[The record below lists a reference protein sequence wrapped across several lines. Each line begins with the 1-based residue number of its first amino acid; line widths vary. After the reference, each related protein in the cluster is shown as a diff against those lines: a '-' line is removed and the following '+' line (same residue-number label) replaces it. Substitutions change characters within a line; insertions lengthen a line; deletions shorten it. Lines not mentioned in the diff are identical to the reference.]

1 MKNIADKV
9 ERLEEHLSEHPTD
22 YQAVVAL
29 LKRRSDLIEHRA
41 WLRMIE
47 RRKAVAEVRRQRKE
61 MRDAKES
68 NVE

>member
-1 MKNIADKV
+1 MNHIEKV
-9 ERLEEHLSEHPTD
+9 ERLEEHLKEHPTD

-29 LKRRSDLIEHRA
+29 LKRRSDLIEHRV

-47 RRKAVAEVRRQRKE
+47 RKKKVAEIRKQRKE
-61 MRDAKES
+61 RHDAEEC

>member
-9 ERLEEHLSEHPTD
+9 ERLEEHLKEHPTD

-29 LKRRSDLIEHRA
+29 LKRRSDLIEHRM

-47 RRKAVAEVRRQRKE
+47 RKKAVAGVRRQRKE

-68 NVE
+68 SK

>member
-1 MKNIADKV
+1 MNHIEKV
-9 ERLEEHLSEHPTD
+9 ERLEEHLREHPTD

-41 WLRMIE
+41 WLQMIE
-47 RRKAVAEVRRQRKE
+47 RRKRVAEIRKRRKE

-68 NVE
+68 TQ

>member
-1 MKNIADKV
+1 MKYIEKV
-9 ERLEEHLSEHPTD
+9 ERLEEHLKEHPTD

-47 RRKAVAEVRRQRKE
+47 RKKAVAEVRRQRREKE
-61 MRDAKES
+61 DAKECTQ
-68 NVE
+68 